1 MRGRW
6 LAILVCTQGCTT
18 SDAGTPPTDEW
29 VGRWTGPEGTY
40 LDIAGAN
47 GVYEIVIKD
56 LDAARTFSGS
66 AVGDRIEF
74 RRGEAAESLHAT
86 NGDATGMKW
95 LAGKAN
101 CLTIRLG
108 EGYCRD

>member
-6 LAILVCTQGCTT
+6 LGILLCTHGCMASS
-18 SDAGTPPTDEW
+18 SDTAPTDEW

-40 LDIAGAN
+40 LDIAG
-47 GVYEIVIKD
+47 
-56 LDAARTFSGS
+56 T
-66 AVGDRIEF
+66 
-74 RRGEAAESLHAT
+74 
-86 NGDATGMKW
+86 KW

-101 CLTIRLG
+101 CLTIMLG

>member
-1 MRGRW
+1 M
-6 LAILVCTQGCTT
+6 AILLCTHGCTANGP
-18 SDAGTPPTDEW
+18 DTPPTDAW

-40 LDIAGAN
+40 LDIAGTN
-47 GVYEIVIKD
+47 GVYQIVIKD

-66 AVGDRIEF
+66 AVGERIEF
-74 RRGEAAESLHAT
+74 RRGQATESLQAT

-95 LAGKAN
+95 LAGKSN